1 MGGSE
6 RAGTRGGE
14 TRATRIKSRFDDVFT
29 FVLYNS
35 RRRCDAAERGGWR
48 GSVRDGTGRVGRE
61 TFEGMCSGATLRD
74 PRWRR
79 VFGVRRHG
87 CSSSFARGCLRG
99 RRVAAR
105 SRLSRDGPAHHLA
118 RGDAHLHRADRLT
131 HERHVFLHVGG
142 VIRQPHLTGSL
153 LLVLPVRQAAA
164 SLEILHRL
172 LPREA
177 VVAFTSEVLDRG
189 EQESEHRGVDERA
202 RGVRASRA
210 ERSAVARRR
219 SWKKSARRRAV
230 TLTSVITTR
239 EGCRKFHRA
248 CIPYGHSVR
257 P

>member
-87 CSSSFARGCLRG
+87 SSSFARGCLLPTSRRG
-99 RRVAAR
+99 ALLYRETGRPTT
-105 SRLSRDGPAHHLA
+105 SRAGMPTSIVP
-118 RGDAHLHRADRLT
+118 T
-131 HERHVFLHVGG
+131 
-142 VIRQPHLTGSL
+142 
-153 LLVLPVRQAAA
+153 VLPTKGTCFFT
-164 SLEILHRL
+164 LE
-172 LPREA
+172 
-177 VVAFTSEVLDRG
+177 G
-189 EQESEHRGVDERA
+189 
-202 RGVRASRA
+202 
-210 ERSAVARRR
+210 
-219 SWKKSARRRAV
+219 
-230 TLTSVITTR
+230 
-239 EGCRKFHRA
+239 
-248 CIPYGHSVR
+248 
-257 P
+257 